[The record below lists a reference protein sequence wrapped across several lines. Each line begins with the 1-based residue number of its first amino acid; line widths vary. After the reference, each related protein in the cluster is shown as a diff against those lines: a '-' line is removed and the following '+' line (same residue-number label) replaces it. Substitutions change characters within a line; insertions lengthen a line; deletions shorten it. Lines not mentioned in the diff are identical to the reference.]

1 MKNAIIAGGII
12 ATLFVGGCTA
22 HNANQGT
29 KKTGVNNPTDVSYNP
44 NMNPNRNY
52 DGNYDG
58 NYYDGNYNVNYN
70 GNNGN
75 YNRNYNVRNNS
86 NNNIREGN
94 YLAIEVDKLPEVN
107 NSSVMVM
114 GNSAYVAAE
123 LSDLG
128 GREGANI
135 VERRIADRV
144 RRVDSGIA
152 NVYVS
157 SNPDFINRMRGYSNN
172 VRNGQPISGF
182 ANEFGETVRRVF
194 PSAR

>member
-44 NMNPNRNY
+44 TMNPN
-52 DGNYDG
+52 GN
-58 NYYDGNYNVNYN
+58 YDGNYNVNYN
-70 GNNGN
+70 QNNGN
-75 YNRNYNVRNNS
+75 YNRSYNVRNNS

-107 NSSVMVM
+107 SSSVMVM

-128 GREGANI
+128 GRERANI
-135 VERRIADRV
+135 IEKRIADKV
-144 RRVDSGIA
+144 RSVDSGIA

-157 SNPDFINRMRGYSNN
+157 SNPDFIDRMRGYSNN
-172 VRNGQPISGF
+172 VRNGHPIAGF
-182 ANEFGETVRRVF
+182 ANEFSETVKRVF
-194 PSAR
+194 PSAH